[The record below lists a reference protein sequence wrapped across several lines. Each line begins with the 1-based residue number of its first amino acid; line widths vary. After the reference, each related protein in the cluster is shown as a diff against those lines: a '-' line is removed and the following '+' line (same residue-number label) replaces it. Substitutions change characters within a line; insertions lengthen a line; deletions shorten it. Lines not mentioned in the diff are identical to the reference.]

1 MHTGHCYN
9 TIYDFML
16 YLKNV
21 LTIDRTKKNIKNTLE
36 PARFGNILITQKAK
50 F

>member
-1 MHTGHCYN
+1 MHTEHFYD
-9 TIYDFML
+9 TTYDFML

-21 LTIDRTKKNIKNTLE
+21 LTIDQTKKIVKNTLE
-36 PARFGNILITQKAK
+36 PVRFGNILITQKAK